1 MKFIK
6 TALIIM
12 MLFIAS
18 TGMVHAQSNNVV
30 VLMKTSMG
38 DIEIELFKDKAPL
51 TVTNFLMYVDKGFY
65 NGTIF
70 HRVIGNFMIQ
80 GGGFTPGL
88 AQKTTSSPIKN
99 EAANGI
105 SNTMGT
111 VAMARTRDVHSATAQ
126 FFINVA
132 NNKFLDYK
140 SPTAEGFGYCVFG
153 TVIKGMDVVEKIRKV
168 QTGNSG
174 HFQDVPVKD
183 VIINKISIK

>member
-18 TGMVHAQSNNVV
+18 SGMVHAQSNNVV

-51 TVTNFLMYVDKGFY
+51 TVTNFLMYVDKSFY

-80 GGGFTPGL
+80 GGGFTPGMKE
-88 AQKTTSSPIKN
+88 KTTSSPIKN

-105 SNTMGT
+105 PNTIGT
-111 VAMARTRDVHSATAQ
+111 IAMARTRDVHSATAQ
-126 FFINVA
+126 FFINVS
-132 NNKFLDYK
+132 NNRFLDYK
-140 SPTAEGFGYCVFG
+140 SSTNDGYGYCVFG

-174 HFQDVPVKD
+174 PFQDVPVQD
-183 VIINKISIK
+183 VIINKISRK